1 MLLFLVIGLCKTRR
15 IVDKK
20 REVFRGFKLKQ
31 KRNTGE
37 DERYKFSKSLIGFML
52 KS

>member
-1 MLLFLVIGLCKTRR
+1 MLLFLMIDLCKTRR

-20 REVFRGFKLKQ
+20 EKYFRGFKLKQ

-37 DERYKFSKSLIGFML
+37 DERGKFSKLLIEFML
-52 KS
+52 KF

>member
-1 MLLFLVIGLCKTRR
+1 MLLFLMIDLCKTRR

-31 KRNTGE
+31 KRNTDE
-37 DERYKFSKSLIGFML
+37 DERDKIRKLLIEFML
-52 KS
+52 KF